1 MPWRLRGGKAITSQL
16 TKVEVG
22 SPRTRTRDP
31 VLELDPLHVNVSFP
45 PLSSCKGGLA
55 VSRLSMQSL
64 LGTSTSQ
71 GCFPQINGGFG
82 TIQNGEFTKRSFAF
96 DAASPYG

>member
-1 MPWRLRGGKAITSQL
+1 MSSQS

-31 VLELDPLHVNVSFP
+31 VLKLDPLHVIVSFP
-45 PLSSCKGGLA
+45 PLLSCKGGLA

-64 LGTSTSQ
+64 LGTLNFQ
-71 GCFPQINGGFG
+71 GCFPHIKGGFG
-82 TIQNGEFTKRSFAF
+82 TTQNGEFTKRSFAF